1 MSECRFYEIRGG
13 SLERILA
20 DMLEKSRQRGW
31 RVLVRAGSQERMLA
45 LNAALWTWRDDSFL
59 PHGCRR
65 DGDPQDQ
72 PIYLTE
78 ARTESANPN
87 GADVL
92 MLTDASVAED
102 WRDWQ
107 RCVCLLDG
115 LDAEQRAA
123 AESWRDRVIADGGTT
138 LWWRQGKSG
147 WEQITAPAGEQ
158 KSQETGKVRGA
169 GEKGERREV
178 QGAEEAREKEEAQ
191 RAGEVRGTG
200 KYQKAEEVQ
209 RTGKAGEMQEAEET
223 RETREAQ
230 GAGEAQRAKEAGEAA

>member
-31 RVLVRAGSQERMLA
+31 RVLVRAGSQERVLA

-92 MLTDASVAED
+92 MLTDAGIAED

-123 AESWRDRVIADGGTT
+123 AGRWRDRVIADGGTT
-138 LWWRQGKSG
+138 LWWRQGRGG
-147 WEQITAPAGEQ
+147 WEQIAAPAEKKKPQGVGEAQ
-158 KSQETGKVRGA
+158 EAGEEREAGKSQKA
-169 GEKGERREV
+169 REV
-178 QGAEEAREKEEAQ
+178 QGGGETIEKGEVQGARET
-191 RAGEVRGTG
+191 GES
-200 KYQKAEEVQ
+200 A
-209 RTGKAGEMQEAEET
+209 
-223 RETREAQ
+223 
-230 GAGEAQRAKEAGEAA
+230 